1 MSETHFSRCEWRAG
15 KRRRTQPRVHHY
27 GGQKQAPVN
36 FLAAAKFA
44 GLHTNAAK
52 KCVRIAVSTGK
63 TCRHPAMRGTD
74 YCLSH
79 GGAAMTK
86 HIRSYVQTTPG
97 QQADLR
103 RALEKAEE

>member
-1 MSETHFSRCEWRAG
+1 MSPTHFSRLEWCAG
-15 KRRRTQPRVHHY
+15 KRRRTQPRVHNY

-44 GLHTNAAK
+44 GLDTPTARRCK
-52 KCVRIAVSTGK
+52 RIAVSTGK
-63 TCRHPAMRGTD
+63 PCRHPAMRGTD

-97 QQADLR
+97 LRADLR
-103 RALEKAEE
+103 RALEAEE